1 MEIVSA
7 GAIDEE
13 QDKVMVQSLL
23 DFKDSMEAACA
34 SSFAGA
40 PALSLALRSALE
52 TAINTRQDRP
62 SELVAKYVDGKMRSA
77 SGGAGWER
85 ELERTMDR
93 VMSLFRC
100 IHGKDVF
107 EAFYKKDLARRL
119 LLGKSSSTEM
129 EKAMVARIKGEC
141 GAAFTSKLECMFKD
155 VELSKDINAKFRE
168 SVEAAG
174 GAVGGGG
181 AGSSSSGGGGGGSS
195 SGGALG
201 LSSKGGTISSEGSSG
216 GGGMEEEG
224 GASGG
229 GGSGGGG
236 GSPLLR
242 AGEGA
247 LDVYVHLLT
256 ASHWP
261 TYPPSTGVQL
271 APDMAAAGAAF
282 ERFYTSKYSSRRLT
296 WVTQVGTC
304 ILRAAFPSGRKELDV
319 SLHQALVLLQ
329 YNGSGAWEYGALAR
343 ATGIEAAELKRTL
356 QSLSLGVVR
365 VLRKE
370 PKGKDVSE
378 GDVFTFNAAFA
389 HALTRIKINQ
399 IQIKETKAEAD
410 ATHEKVFQERQ
421 YQVDAAVVRIM
432 KARKV
437 LSHTLLMGSIMEQ
450 LRFDC
455 AAADIK
461 TRIESLIDREYL
473 ERDPQNPS
481 NYHYVA

>member
-1 MEIVSA
+1 
-7 GAIDEE
+7 
-13 QDKVMVQSLL
+13 
-23 DFKDSMEAACA
+23 
-34 SSFAGA
+34 
-40 PALSLALRSALE
+40 
-52 TAINTRQDRP
+52 
-62 SELVAKYVDGKMRSA
+62 
-77 SGGAGWER
+77 
-85 ELERTMDR
+85 
-93 VMSLFRC
+93 
-100 IHGKDVF
+100 
-107 EAFYKKDLARRL
+107 
-119 LLGKSSSTEM
+119 
-129 EKAMVARIKGEC
+129 
-141 GAAFTSKLECMFKD
+141 
-155 VELSKDINAKFRE
+155 
-168 SVEAAG
+168 
-174 GAVGGGG
+174 
-181 AGSSSSGGGGGGSS
+181 
-195 SGGALG
+195 
-201 LSSKGGTISSEGSSG
+201 
-216 GGGMEEEG
+216 MEEEG
-224 GASGG
+224 GASAAAAVAASSGSGSGSGGGSSGG
-229 GGSGGGG
+229 GGSGT
-236 GSPLLR
+236 LAALR
-242 AGEGA
+242 PGEGA
-247 LDVYVHLLT
+247 LDMYVHLLT

-261 TYPPSTGVQL
+261 TYPPSAGVRL

-329 YNGSGAWEYGALAR
+329 YNGSSAACEYGALAR
-343 ATGIEAAELKRTL
+343 ATGIEAGELKRTL

-370 PKGKDVSE
+370 PKGKDVAE

-473 ERDPQNPS
+473 ERDPQSPS
-481 NYHYVA
+481 TYHYVA